1 MSDQTQTVEE
11 RFRQKFA
18 TYKELAARIGESSAW
33 ETMLEGYP
41 ERQRRQMG
49 PYIEG
54 APLAIGFRQA
64 IPAFRKLGMEMEV
77 VDIST
82 SSADAAL
89 EVQKICPVLNLG
101 TEYGFTRPCHI
112 ICEMDVEATRRAFS
126 GIAGEILCTKADGA
140 CVCVFKYE
148 RRKQDGQAS
157 D

>member
-1 MSDQTQTVEE
+1 MSDQMPAVEE

-18 TYKELAARIGESSAW
+18 TYRELTARVGEHAAW

-54 APLAIGFRQA
+54 ASLAAGFQQA

-77 VDIST
+77 VDISMP
-82 SSADAAL
+82 SVDAAL
-89 EVQKICPVLNLG
+89 EVQRVCPVLSFCN
-101 TEYGFTRPCHI
+101 EYGFARPCRI
-112 ICEMDVEATRRAFS
+112 ICEMDVEATRRAFE
-126 GIAGEILCTKADGA
+126 GISGEILCTKADGA

-148 RRKQDGQAS
+148 RKAQGS
-157 D
+157 

>member
-1 MSDQTQTVEE
+1 MSDQIHTAEE

-18 TYKELAARIGESSAW
+18 TYKELIARVGEASAW

-54 APLAIGFRQA
+54 APLAAGFRLA
-64 IPAFRKLGMEMEV
+64 IPAFKKLGMEMDV
-77 VDIST
+77 VDVST

-89 EVQKICPVLNLG
+89 EVQRICPVLNICR
-101 TEYGFTRPCHI
+101 EYGFTRPCHI
-112 ICEMDVEATRRAFS
+112 ICEMDVEATRRAFREIS
-126 GIAGEILCTKADGA
+126 GEILCTKADGA

-148 RRKQDGQAS
+148 RRKQDGPAS
-157 D
+157 A